1 MITVY
6 NPDQKRKKSKIA
18 SVSQMTINHFTTGRL
33 GNMAYNP
40 GPTFRQQVA
49 NADEISLDKIKNE
62 YNLIVEKKSRLSA
75 RQRALI
81 LYKVQEYKKLGI
93 V

>member
-1 MITVY
+1 MDTIPGIEFLDCTNSRNVNAGNIPGFTV
-6 NPDQKRKKSKIA
+6 
-18 SVSQMTINHFTTGRL
+18 GRL
-33 GNMAYNP
+33 GNMGYDP

-62 YNLIVEKKSRLSA
+62 YRLIVEKKSRLSA